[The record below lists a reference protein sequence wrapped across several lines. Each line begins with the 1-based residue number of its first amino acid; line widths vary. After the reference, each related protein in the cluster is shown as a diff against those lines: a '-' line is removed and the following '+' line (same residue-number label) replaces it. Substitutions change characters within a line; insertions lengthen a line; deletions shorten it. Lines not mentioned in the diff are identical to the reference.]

1 MPGHV
6 IEAILITDKNSNP
19 RFYMQLDP
27 RAFGMNPILASSFF
41 TAIDMF
47 SKEVFQ
53 QSAPVFHVDYG
64 AHVFTVLN
72 GENVHM
78 VAVGVQSLNT
88 EVIRVLN
95 SLLTEFEQKWLP
107 KTEFFDNDVSFAEA
121 YLEPFGE
128 SVMMK
133 LSFDDL
139 PDSWVPYFT
148 VDPNTIVTS
157 SGTLVPLINGSRNM
171 KEILEVGG
179 LSKRDLFLEVSKLW
193 AYRVIRFR
201 NTLSFND
208 FISARTEFSRYMQ
221 ATSRETEALRNLHPE
236 MLIVIPR
243 IAGLMDG
250 RRTVR
255 EILGELGASYDERE
269 ILRALDY
276 LLETGVIEAL
286 SPEKRRILLAKEV
299 LEISLRVAEGCY
311 LEGDATRALTSVMN
325 ASETP
330 ETLGQLRFADNH
342 WSVDFDIKILEGL
355 NNRRLMLLFGEWMK
369 ILAQFPA
376 ALDRKNLDPFVTA
389 LTTAFRE
396 RIVSRFAPFDL
407 RGFEEYSFWLE
418 QLNRPDRPQIRTIKT
433 GSLTP
438 TVGDATEE
446 MIFTLVTRGQA
457 IYGTERITRIC
468 AASGVPLMDIPPD
481 YWVKWQK
488 NESLKRLMLEYSKL
502 GVAAKLTLLI
512 LSLQLGI
519 TIPKTIASIPTTV
532 TF

>member
-1 MPGHV
+1 MTGHV
-6 IEAILITDKNSNP
+6 IEAILITDNNSNP

-27 RAFGMNPILASSFF
+27 RAFGMDPVLASSFF

-72 GENVHM
+72 GETAHM
-78 VAVGVQSLNT
+78 VAVGVQRLNT
-88 EVIRVLN
+88 ELITILN
-95 SLLTEFEQKWLP
+95 SLLAEFEEKWLP
-107 KTEFFDNDVSFAEA
+107 TTQTLDTDTPFVDA

-133 LSFDDL
+133 LSFEDL

-148 VDPNTIVTS
+148 VDPNTIVTT

-171 KEILEVGG
+171 KEIFEVSGF
-179 LSKRDLFLEVSKLW
+179 SKRDLFLEISKLW

-208 FISARTEFSRYMQ
+208 FVAPRTEFLKYVQ
-221 ATSRETEALRNLHPE
+221 ATSRETETLRNLHPE
-236 MLIVIPR
+236 MLVIIPR
-243 IAGLMDG
+243 LAGLMDG

-255 EILGELGASYDERE
+255 EILSQLGESFDERE

-276 LLETGVIEAL
+276 LLENGVIEAL

-299 LEISLRVAEGCY
+299 LEISLRVAEECY
-311 LEGDATRALTSVMN
+311 NAKEAARALTSVMN
-325 ASETP
+325 ASDTP
-330 ETLGQLRFADNH
+330 ETLGQLRYESGH
-342 WSVDFDIKILEGL
+342 WSVDFDIKMLEGL
-355 NNRRLMLLFGEWMK
+355 NSRRLMLLFGEWMK
-369 ILAQFPA
+369 ILAQFAA
-376 ALDRKNLDPFVTA
+376 ALDQKNLDPFIVD
-389 LTTAFRE
+389 LTIAFSE
-396 RIVSRFAPFDL
+396 RVVNRFAPFDL

-418 QLNRPDRPQIRTIKT
+418 QLSNQGWSPIRTIKT
-433 GSLTP
+433 GSLKP
-438 TVGDATEE
+438 TGEDSTEE

-468 AASGVPLMDIPPD
+468 AASGIPLMDIPPD

-488 NESLKRLMLEYSKL
+488 IEGLKRLMLEYSKI
-502 GVAAKLTLLI
+502 GNAAKLTLLI
-512 LSLQLGI
+512 LSIRFGI
-519 TIPKTIASIPTTV
+519 TIPKTITY
-532 TF
+532 